1 MTEPHT
7 LKILGAI
14 KDALSFF
21 IHYSMLAQKLLL
33 FKTSANVNGCSPV
46 VIFTFSKPT
55 SRESRK
61 ILVGLMIYYTLITI
75 YYNLH
80 RL

>member
-46 VIFTFSKPT
+46 VIFHIFETDFKRKSKNT
-55 SRESRK
+55 CGIDD
-61 ILVGLMIYYTLITI
+61 ILYSHN
-75 YYNLH
+75 NL
-80 RL
+80 L